1 MGSCFRGGVLEC
13 RTIPGSACVAGVV
26 EVQCSAFA
34 RGGFQFPRVKTA
46 RVEKHCRAG
55 GSQQV
60 ALHAGNDIIGPI
72 VHQTVVG
79 FRNDAETMVGLGH
92 IREVINER
100 NRLDFLTPFVV
111 ARDVAMQL

>member
-1 MGSCFRGGVLEC
+1 
-13 RTIPGSACVAGVV
+13 
-26 EVQCSAFA
+26 
-34 RGGFQFPRVKTA
+34 
-46 RVEKHCRAG
+46 
-55 GSQQV
+55 
-60 ALHAGNDIIGPI
+60 